1 MSSNRAVPERGANQ
15 RPKEETEAEVQ
26 LETRRAEMYAA
37 QGHAGSVPRG
47 NQQPEREILGSHRIE
62 WERVLGH

>member
-1 MSSNRAVPERGANQ
+1 MSSNREHADRGATH
-15 RPKEETEAEVQ
+15 RARKTSAEVR

-37 QGHAGSVPRG
+37 EGHVGSIPRG

>member
-1 MSSNRAVPERGANQ
+1 MSSNRENPEHGPIR
-15 RPKEETEAEVQ
+15 RPRTKTDGDLR
-26 LETRRAEMYAA
+26 LETRRAEIYAA
-37 QGHAGSVPRG
+37 EGHAGSIPRG